1 MQDKNYINTQFMQLN
16 KKYQKVVNKNKIN
29 RNFDKI

>member
-1 MQDKNYINTQFMQLN
+1 MQDKNYIYTQFMQLN